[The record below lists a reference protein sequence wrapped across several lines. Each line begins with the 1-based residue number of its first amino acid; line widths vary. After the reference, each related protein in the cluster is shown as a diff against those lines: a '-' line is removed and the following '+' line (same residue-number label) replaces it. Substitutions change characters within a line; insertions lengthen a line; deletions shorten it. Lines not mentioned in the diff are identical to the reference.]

1 MLVHNQQVTDGTSI
15 SENSTL
21 RIPDHVLS
29 RRVGD
34 ETVLLSLADE
44 HYYGLDGVGTRFWE
58 IVVDGTTFE
67 KAVDMLLVEYEVE
80 RDILVRDLTAV
91 VQDLRTNGLLLVD
104 AT

>member
-1 MLVHNQQVTDGTSI
+1 MLIHNQRVADGTSI
-15 SENSTL
+15 DEKSTL

-58 IVVDGTTFE
+58 IVADGTTFE
-67 KAVDMLLVEYEVE
+67 NAVDVLLLEYEVE
-80 RDILVRDLTAV
+80 RDVLVRDLTAV
-91 VQDLRTNGLLLVD
+91 VQDLRSNGLLLVD
-104 AT
+104 GF